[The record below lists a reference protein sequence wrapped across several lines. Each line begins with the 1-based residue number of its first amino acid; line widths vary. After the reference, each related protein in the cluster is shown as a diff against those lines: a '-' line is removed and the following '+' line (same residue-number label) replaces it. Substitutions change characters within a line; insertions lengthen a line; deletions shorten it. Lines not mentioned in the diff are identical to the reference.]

1 GEFGPWLRM
10 FRNARVCDHDVL
22 ASNNNNDTNETKI
35 MPATVNEHIKHEII
49 NSNTS
54 MDNNSPAEG
63 SNDSCSG
70 ESNLT
75 KSNNYGLGYV
85 TKHLKRFSTSAIRNW
100 SRSISIKRR
109 NRRNSGNIISGTS
122 PNRQEYGK
130 SDKRW
135 LYSDSTVLSIEILT
149 FLFCG
154 PLSLYVLYL
163 LTISNSTNNITKE
176 HEASSTTQF
185 SNISSTSI
193 NPSNNSYNPSSNNS
207 SIPTSLEAA
216 SPNNFKPTTI
226 ICGSIIIASLSYF
239 LSKTSSLSLS
249 SSLKKNQ
256 QIEEEVN
263 FLESKVYSTS
273 LVNRLLNDP
282 SYIHNMGYDILKP
295 DRKTK
300 HLTANTLQGK
310 GKFIMRPIV
319 FYSSEKMESIMF
331 LHVGNDLCG
340 HDGVIH
346 GGLLSTI
353 MDEGLTITVIP
364 SLPDKN
370 GATAFLHVNF
380 RKPCKAN
387 QILVCKCKV
396 TKIEGRK
403 GFVEGRLETFDEG
416 VVLVDANALFI
427 SDFDKDDE
435 GDKGDNTGDVDKNDG
450 VFGFYFEF

>member
-1 GEFGPWLRM
+1 MTL
-10 FRNARVCDHDVL
+10 
-22 ASNNNNDTNETKI
+22 
-35 MPATVNEHIKHEII
+35 IK
-49 NSNTS
+49 
-54 MDNNSPAEG
+54 
-63 SNDSCSG
+63 
-70 ESNLT
+70 
-75 KSNNYGLGYV
+75 
-85 TKHLKRFSTSAIRNW
+85 
-100 SRSISIKRR
+100 
-109 NRRNSGNIISGTS
+109 
-122 PNRQEYGK
+122 
-130 SDKRW
+130 
-135 LYSDSTVLSIEILT
+135 
-149 FLFCG
+149 
-154 PLSLYVLYL
+154 
-163 LTISNSTNNITKE
+163 
-176 HEASSTTQF
+176 
-185 SNISSTSI
+185 NISSQNIT
-193 NPSNNSYNPSSNNS
+193 
-207 SIPTSLEAA
+207 
-216 SPNNFKPTTI
+216 NNFKPTTI

-427 SDFDKDDE
+427 SDFDKGDE
-435 GDKGDNTGDVDKNDG
+435 GDEGDDTGDVDENDGDDGG
-450 VFGFYFEF
+450 VFGIDFET